1 MRLAAREPH
10 RSGPGP
16 RPTAAARSRQAAA
29 VTAVAALAMLLT
41 AACGGAR
48 PTAASVATPE
58 PALPAPPS
66 SPATSPPVTDVTGP
80 TGPAVLA
87 YRAFWDDAVY
97 ANAHAGYWN
106 AAERA
111 SLGVGGTL
119 FTLFSRHA
127 SDGAFEQQRLAIYR
141 ADRSGEFTK
150 GELKLHPFVRSASP
164 PTAPTQVRLFDCVD
178 ATTWLVHTR
187 STGALTDNQPGLKHA
202 LQATVVRT
210 PAGWRV
216 RDLVTPPGAAR
227 C

>member
-1 MRLAAREPH
+1 MRLAARESH
-10 RSGPGP
+10 CSGPGP
-16 RPTAAARSRQAAA
+16 SPTARARSHRAAA
-29 VTAVAALAMLLT
+29 VTAGAALVMLLT
-41 AACGGAR
+41 AACGSAR
-48 PTAASVATPE
+48 PIAASRATSA
-58 PALPAPPS
+58 PAFPAPPS
-66 SPATSPPVTDVTGP
+66 PPATSSGVTDVSGP

-127 SDGAFEQQRLAIYR
+127 SDGAFEQQRVAIYR

-150 GELKLHPFVRSASP
+150 GELKLHPLVRSASP

-216 RDLVTPPGAAR
+216 RDLVTPPGATR